1 MSKAQFKKELAAM
14 DREQLTGLLLEAY
27 DARKE
32 TKEYFE
38 FFLNP
43 DTDSLVEKYHKIIAK
58 EFARE
63 KRRYCRA
70 RITKIKEAI
79 RDFAS
84 FHPGDDLIL
93 DMYIWTIRYAMAVEK
108 RIDFPET
115 LIKSLAALLSSAIIF
130 ADKALLTD
138 RAMAAVDALLSDAV
152 AGTIYMRRTLSDN
165 FVIPRIGLSRQN
177 R

>member
-1 MSKAQFKKELAAM
+1 MSKTQFKKEIAAM
-14 DREQLTGLLLEAY
+14 DREQLVGLLLEAY

-43 DTDSLVEKYHKIIAK
+43 DIDALAEKFRKKIAK

-70 RITKIKEAI
+70 RISNVKGAI

-84 FHPGDDLIL
+84 FQPGDEHVLDL
-93 DMYIWTIRYAMAVEK
+93 YIWTIRHAMAAEK
-108 RIDFPET
+108 RVDFPES
-115 LIKSLAALLSSAIIF
+115 LIKSLAGLLSAALAF
-130 ADKALLTD
+130 ADKALLAD
-138 RAMAAVDALLSDAV
+138 KAMAAVESLLSDTA
-152 AGTIYMRRTLSDN
+152 AGTIYMRRSLSDN
-165 FVIPRIGLSRQN
+165 LVLPAAGLK
-177 R
+177 